1 MRKATTVNVV
11 AILGLAA
18 ASVMPV
24 HAGVLYNNL
33 TPTDAMGI
41 ASRPDAGSFEIE
53 AADDFVLASHSFV
66 TSASFIG
73 ILVPGP
79 SGALP
84 TVSDVIVEMYRVFP
98 KDSDTVRVPKV
109 PTRTNSPSDVAFAS
123 KDAAGGDLAFA
134 TSTLNGS
141 FTVRNSVQPGG
152 IHAFPNQTT
161 GGDGALTG
169 LEVQF
174 DVTFTTPFDLP
185 ADHYFFVPQVAL
197 DDGAQFYWLS
207 ASRPISGAGT
217 TPFAPDLQAWTR
229 DAGLDP
235 DWLRVGT
242 DIVGGTTAPAPTFN
256 AAFSLTG
263 SVPEPST
270 IVLLLSALLGSGV
283 VRRRT
288 MRGGKSSS

>member
-1 MRKATTVNVV
+1 
-11 AILGLAA
+11 
-18 ASVMPV
+18 
-24 HAGVLYNNL
+24 
-33 TPTDAMGI
+33 
-41 ASRPDAGSFEIE
+41 
-53 AADDFVLASHSFV
+53 
-66 TSASFIG
+66 
-73 ILVPGP
+73 
-79 SGALP
+79 
-84 TVSDVIVEMYRVFP
+84 MYRVFP
-98 KDSDTVRVPKV
+98 KDSDTVRVPKM

-134 TSTLNGS
+134 TSTLNAS
-141 FTVRNSVQPGG
+141 FTVLNSVQQGG
-152 IHAFPNQTT
+152 ILAFPNQKT
-161 GGDGALTG
+161 GGDGPLTG

-174 DVTFTTPFDLP
+174 NVAFTTPFDLP

-242 DIVGGTTAPAPTFN
+242 DIVGDGTTFN

-270 IVLLLSALLGSGV
+270 LVLLLSALLGSGV

-288 MRGGKSSS
+288 TRGRNSSS